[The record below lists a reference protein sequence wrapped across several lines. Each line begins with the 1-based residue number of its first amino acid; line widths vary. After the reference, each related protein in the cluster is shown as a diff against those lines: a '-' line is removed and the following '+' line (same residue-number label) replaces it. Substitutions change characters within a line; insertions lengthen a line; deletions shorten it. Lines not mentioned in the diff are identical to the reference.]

1 MDAVVDDRTLREIY
15 LKGFEIAVKTSKPW
29 TVMCAYNRLNGIYC
43 SEHDW
48 LLNTVL
54 REEWGFDG
62 LVMTDWGAA
71 NDRVLGVKSGLD
83 LEMPNSGGITD
94 KLVAAAVGAGELD
107 EGALDLS
114 LIHI

>member
-1 MDAVVDDRTLREIY
+1 
-15 LKGFEIAVKTSKPW
+15 
-29 TVMCAYNRLNGIYC
+29 MCAYNRLNGVYC

-48 LLNTVL
+48 LLNKVL

-71 NDRVLGVKSGLD
+71 NDRVQGVKSGLD

-94 KLVAAAVGAGELD
+94 KLVAAVVAAGELD
-107 EGALDLS
+107 ESVLDQVVVRNVALS
-114 LIHI
+114 LSARDRQQPSLRRTEAA